1 MRHSGLDRGVFPV
14 HTPGR
19 MPESRPVVLSPSY
32 NTGPIL
38 PTTVAAALAMD
49 VPVRVVIDGSTD
61 GSPALLAPLESD
73 PRLQVVRLEKNA
85 GKGSAVLH
93 GTRDALAEGFT
104 HVLCMDADGQHP
116 AELIP
121 RYFGYSAM
129 YPEAAVFGRPVFDAS
144 APALRVNG
152 RKVSN
157 FWANLETLG
166 WGIDD
171 SLFGMRLYPAKELV
185 EVFESTCFARRFDFD
200 PEVAVRLAWR
210 GVPILNLPTPVR
222 YLTREEGGVS
232 QFRYLRDNAL
242 LTWMHTRLLIG
253 FLARLPWL
261 ALRGENPLLSLSPPA
276 S

>member
-1 MRHSGLDRGVFPV
+1 MPV
-14 HTPGR
+14 
-19 MPESRPVVLSPSY
+19 SRPVVLIPSY

-61 GSPALLAPLESD
+61 GSPELLKPLIPD
-73 PRLQVVRLEKNA
+73 PRLKVIRLEKNA
-85 GKGSAVLH
+85 GKGSAVLR
-93 GTRDALAEGFT
+93 GTREALTEGFS

-116 AELIP
+116 AEVIP
-121 RYFGYSAM
+121 RYFELSRQH
-129 YPEAAVFGRPVFDAS
+129 PEAAVFGRPIFDAS

-157 FWANLETLG
+157 FWANLETMG

-171 SLFGMRLYPAKELV
+171 SLFGMRLYPAAELLK
-185 EVFESTCFARRFDFD
+185 VFESTCFARRFDFD

-210 GVPILNLPTPVR
+210 GVPILNQPTPVR
-222 YLTREEGGVS
+222 YLSREEGGIS

-242 LTWMHTRLLIG
+242 LTWMHARLLLG
-253 FLARLPWL
+253 FLVRLPWL
-261 ALRGENPLLSLSPPA
+261 ALRGENPLLSHSPHSP
-276 S
+276 

>member
-1 MRHSGLDRGVFPV
+1 MPV
-14 HTPGR
+14 
-19 MPESRPVVLSPSY
+19 SRPVVLIPSY

-38 PTTVAAALAMD
+38 PATVAAALAMD

-61 GSPALLAPLESD
+61 GSPDLLQPLLAD
-73 PRLQVVRLEKNA
+73 PRLKVARLEKNA

-93 GTRDALAEGFT
+93 GTRAALAEGFT

-116 AELIP
+116 AGLIP
-121 RYFGYSAM
+121 RYFDLSRCH
-129 YPEAAVFGRPVFDAS
+129 PEAAVFGRPVFDAS

-171 SLFGMRLYPAKELV
+171 SLFGMRLYPAADLL

-210 GVPILNLPTPVR
+210 GVPILNQPTPVR

-242 LTWMHTRLLIG
+242 LTWMHSRLFFG

-261 ALRGENPLLSLSPPA
+261 ALRGDNPLLAHSPP
-276 S
+276 SS

>member
-1 MRHSGLDRGVFPV
+1 MSA
-14 HTPGR
+14 
-19 MPESRPVVLSPSY
+19 SRPVVLIPSY

-38 PTTVAAALAMD
+38 PVTVASALAMD

-61 GSPALLAPLESD
+61 GSPDLLQPLLAD
-73 PRLQVVRLEKNA
+73 PRLKVTRLEKNA
-85 GKGSAVLH
+85 GKGSAVLR
-93 GTRDALAEGFT
+93 GVKDALSEGFT

-116 AELIP
+116 PDLIP
-121 RYFGYSAM
+121 RYFDLSRQH
-129 YPEAAVFGRPVFDAS
+129 PEAAVFGRPIFDAS

-157 FWANLETLG
+157 FWANLETMG

-171 SLFGMRLYPAKELV
+171 SLFGMRLYPAAELL
-185 EVFESTCFARRFDFD
+185 EVFGSTCFARRFDFD

-210 GVPILNLPTPVR
+210 GVPILNQPTPVR
-222 YLTREEGGVS
+222 YLSREEGGIS

-242 LTWMHTRLLIG
+242 LTWMHLRLLSG

-261 ALRGENPLLSLSPPA
+261 AFRGDNPLLSHSPP
-276 S
+276 SS